1 MRCPRPI
8 AHLCGAAL
16 VIAATVPAHA
26 QSGPEQLDQIEP
38 GEGLWQAE
46 YFGTFGDDGEQGLE
60 LLYGLS
66 DRIALGVEA
75 EFDGPADGL
84 RFDSIAPIL
93 LIRLADPETAA
104 LGFGVKLQGAIS
116 RSGAL
121 DSVEARGII
130 EHRGDRW
137 WLQGDAI
144 VRHARDD
151 GASGT
156 GLAYAV
162 SIQRALADTVW
173 LGIEASGQAAR
184 LRGHADLAPTG
195 LHYVGPSLTA
205 EVPLGAAEVELGLAW
220 LQRVAGDGP
229 ESGPHIFAQF
239 TF

>member
-1 MRCPRPI
+1 MRRLLP
-8 AHLCGAAL
+8 AAL
-16 VIAATVPAHA
+16 ALALATLPAHA

-38 GEGLWQAE
+38 GQGSWQAE
-46 YFGTFGDDGEQGLE
+46 YFGTFGDDGEQGIE

-75 EFDGPADGL
+75 EFEGPADGL

-116 RSGAL
+116 RSGELEA
-121 DSVEARGII
+121 VEARGIV

-162 SIQRALADTVW
+162 SIQRALADDVW
-173 LGIEASGQAAR
+173 FGIEASGQAAR
-184 LRGHADLAPTG
+184 LRGHAELAPTG
-195 LHYVGPSLTA
+195 AHYAGPSLTA
-205 EVPLGAAEVELGLAW
+205 ELPLGAAEVELGLAW

-229 ESGPHIFAQF
+229 ASGPRIFAQF